1 MYRRRLIRPRTCS
14 VAVTED
20 PLGTEL
26 GQRRILRTSP
36 LVAVPAIC

>member
-1 MYRRRLIRPRTCS
+1 MVVGAS
-14 VAVTED
+14 VGAAAVAGED
-20 PLGTEL
+20 PLGTAL